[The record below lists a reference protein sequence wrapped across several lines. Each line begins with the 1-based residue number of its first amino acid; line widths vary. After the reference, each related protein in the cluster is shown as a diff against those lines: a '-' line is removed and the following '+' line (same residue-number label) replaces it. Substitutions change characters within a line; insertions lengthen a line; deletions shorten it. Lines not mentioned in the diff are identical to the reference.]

1 MKTPI
6 ASVTALALAL
16 GATAA
21 FASAGPPTTV
31 VSPSHRVG
39 GKTYS
44 QWMTA
49 SWQWILA
56 HGHAEPAG
64 HTGAFS
70 CIKSSQRG
78 KVWFL
83 QDEYEKDTPV
93 TVTCAVPAGRY
104 LFIEGPTFDCSTV
117 EAPPFGA
124 TPRGL
129 VACAHRFRLGGAELT
144 VDGRV
149 MHPSAYS
156 VATPVFRFTMPAVG
170 NILRVT
176 GHTSGFAAAIGDAT
190 MLRPL
195 SRGRHT
201 IVQLER
207 FSDGSAVETTWQI
220 TVR

>member
-6 ASVTALALAL
+6 ASMVALAVAL

-21 FASAGPPTTV
+21 LASGGPPATV
-31 VSPSHRVG
+31 VSPSHHIA

-56 HGHAEPAG
+56 HGHAEPPR
-64 HTGAFS
+64 HTGVFS

-83 QDEYEKDTPV
+83 QDEYEQDAPV
-93 TVTCAVPAGRY
+93 TVNCEVPAGRY

-117 EAPPFGA
+117 EPPPFYA
-124 TPRGL
+124 TPSGL
-129 VACAHRFRLGGAELT
+129 AACARKFRLGGAELT

-149 MHPSAYS
+149 LHPSAYA
-156 VATPVFRFTMPAVG
+156 VATPVFGFTMPAVG
-170 NILRVT
+170 NILKVSGR
-176 GHTSGFAAAIGDAT
+176 TSGFAAAIGEAT

-207 FSDGSAVETTWQI
+207 FSSGSAVQTTWRI